1 MQRFPQLSLVELS
14 QSTLRLRLYGVG
26 GARGCWMDVSAIG
39 ATNLCRMSGPG
50 CRAKP
55 RAAKKRM
62 TQQLLKH
69 DRPHRQPT
77 NDGEDLQV
85 QGPVPPDP
93 LVRARQLRMTSIH
106 IRTRRLDVVVEA
118 LDDFRLLRY

>member
-1 MQRFPQLSLVELS
+1 MQHS
-14 QSTLRLRLYGVG
+14 
-26 GARGCWMDVSAIG
+26 AVSACPLKYSLRICEFWLSPV
-39 ATNLCRMSGPG
+39 ADADRRDAAKALTSP

-93 LVRARQLRMTSIH
+93 LVRARQFRITRID
-106 IRTRRLDVVVEA
+106 IRTRRLDVVI
-118 LDDFRLLRY
+118 